1 MYFFS
6 AVTAETHLFL
16 LTMPGD
22 QVLTKVFEDAQSG
35 WREDS
40 RIFWAEGLIF
50 AMVAFFGGQ
59 VNASYT
65 SNYLKRR

>member
-1 MYFFS
+1 MLLHS
-6 AVTAETHLFL
+6 LS

-50 AMVAFFGGQ
+50 AMVAFFGGD

-65 SNYLKRR
+65 SNFIKGR